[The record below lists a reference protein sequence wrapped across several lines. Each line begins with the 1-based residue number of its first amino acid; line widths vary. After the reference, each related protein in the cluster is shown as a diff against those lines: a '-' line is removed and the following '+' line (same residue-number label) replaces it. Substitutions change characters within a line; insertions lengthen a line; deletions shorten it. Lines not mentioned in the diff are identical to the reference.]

1 MTATAVPIPIRVA
14 CVLGT
19 RPEVVKMAPVIH
31 ALAASQRF
39 APALVN
45 TGQHR
50 ELLSE
55 TMALFDLRPDVSLDL
70 MRPGQRLAGFFGRC
84 VDALDRSLDE
94 LAPAAVI
101 AQGDTSTVFA
111 AALVAFYQNRP
122 FFHVEAGL
130 RTGDF
135 RNPFPGGDEPRDRE
149 PFRRAAFRTDA
160 RGTRITF
167 SPSGFAEASIVVTGN
182 TVIDALL
189 MVRSRAIPH
198 GVELSPG
205 KRLIV
210 VTAHRRENFG
220 APMRGM
226 LRALKAIAVR
236 WPDVEIVYPA
246 HPNPEVRRAIA
257 DEIGIGEGVRVIEP
271 LSYGPFVTL
280 LDRATLILTDS
291 GGIQEEAP
299 ALGKPVLVLRDET
312 ERPEAID
319 SGRRATGRNR
329 RAADRRRNRLA
340 CSTIPRGTRRWP
352 RAHRPTATV
361 GPPRGFSP
369 RSSATLKPRLTLVT
383 HVDWGHIRQR
393 PHQLAVALATA
404 LRSHRRVAGFAQA
417 RASGR

>member
-1 MTATAVPIPIRVA
+1 MRNGPASPAPIVIA

-31 ALAASQRF
+31 ALAASPRYR
-39 APALVN
+39 PILVN

-50 ELLSE
+50 ELLAE
-55 TMALFDLRPDVSLDL
+55 TMELFKLVPDVSLDL
-70 MRPGQRLAGFFGRC
+70 MQPGQRLAGFFGRC
-84 VDALDRSLDE
+84 VEALDHALVK
-94 LAPAAVI
+94 LHPAAVV

-135 RNPFPGGDEPRDRE
+135 RNPFPEEMNRE
-149 PFRRAAFRTDA
+149 IASRFAALH
-160 RGTRITF
+160 F
-167 SPSGFAEASIVVTGN
+167 SPTQAARENLLAERVPDERIVVTGN

-189 MVRSRAIPH
+189 MVRDLRIPH
-198 GVELSPG
+198 GVDVHDDKP
-205 KRLIV
+205 LIV

-226 LRALKAIAVR
+226 LRALKTIAER
-236 WPDVEIVYPA
+236 WRDVEIVYPA

-257 DEIGIGEGVRVIEP
+257 DEIGSGDRVRIVEP
-271 LSYGPFVTL
+271 LSYGPFVSL

-319 SGRRATGRNR
+319 AGVARLVGTDEQRIVEETARLLDDP
-329 RAADRRRNRLA
+329 AWYARLA
-340 CSTIPRGTRRWP
+340 QG
-352 RAHRPTATV
+352 A
-361 GPPRGFSP
+361 SP
-369 RSSATLKPRLTLVT
+369 YGDGKAAARIEQAIGRYFE
-383 HVDWGHIRQR
+383 
-393 PHQLAVALATA
+393 ATA
-404 LRSHRRVAGFAQA
+404 HA
-417 RASGR
+417 RHAR

>member
-1 MTATAVPIPIRVA
+1 MRNGPASSAPITIA

-31 ALAASQRF
+31 ALAASSRF
-39 APALVN
+39 APILVN

-50 ELLSE
+50 ELLAE
-55 TMALFDLRPDVSLDL
+55 TMELFELEPSISLDL
-70 MRPGQRLAGFFGRC
+70 MQPGQRLAGFFGRC
-84 VDALDRSLDE
+84 VEALDRALIALMPS
-94 LAPAAVI
+94 AII

-135 RNPFPGGDEPRDRE
+135 RNPFPEEMNREIASRFAALHFAPTQAARDNLIAERIADEC
-149 PFRRAAFRTDA
+149 
-160 RGTRITF
+160 
-167 SPSGFAEASIVVTGN
+167 IVVTGN

-189 MVRSRAIPH
+189 MVRDRRIAH
-198 GVELSPG
+198 GVDLHEG

-226 LRALKAIAVR
+226 LRALKTIALR

-257 DEIGIGEGVRVIEP
+257 DEIGIGDRVRIIEP
-271 LSYGPFVTL
+271 LPYGGFVSL
-280 LDRATLILTDS
+280 LDRAYLVLTDS

-312 ERPEAID
+312 ERPEAIHAGVARLVGTD
-319 SGRRATGRNR
+319 EKRIVEETARLLDDPAWYAKLAQGASPYGDGKAAARIEQAIGRY
-329 RAADRRRNRLA
+329 
-340 CSTIPRGTRRWP
+340 
-352 RAHRPTATV
+352 
-361 GPPRGFSP
+361 FE
-369 RSSATLKPRLTLVT
+369 
-383 HVDWGHIRQR
+383 
-393 PHQLAVALATA
+393 ATA
-404 LRSHRRVAGFAQA
+404 HA
-417 RASGR
+417 RHAR